1 MKPLRTIAVEG
12 AAAAALLVAQ
22 AVTAF
27 AYEQHD
33 PAVASLTLRRVRP
46 RLSTTASPLPIRI
59 ALRSWPTAPESPASP
74 SRTWVPWECTT
85 SKVIL
90 SRIR

>member
-1 MKPLRTIAVEG
+1 MKPLRTIAVAG

-46 RLSTTASPLPIRI
+46 S
-59 ALRSWPTAPESPASP
+59 
-74 SRTWVPWECTT
+74 
-85 SKVIL
+85 
-90 SRIR
+90 